1 VFIQIIQGKCTRRDE
16 LKAALDRWR
25 EECEPGALGFLG
37 GTYGFTDD
45 DVFCAV
51 VRFETR
57 EAALANSVRPAQ
69 GEWWASVEPLFEG
82 PVEFHDCDDVL
93 LMLGGGS
100 DDAGFVQIV
109 RGRVRDPEKL
119 RSTMDRVGTILHE
132 ARPEI
137 IGATIAIEPD
147 GSFTETVAFTDEA
160 AAREGEAK
168 DMPVELQE
176 LVGDVFTG
184 EESYLDLR
192 QPFFTTHTEVQ
203 SGR

>member
-1 VFIQIIQGKCTRRDE
+1 
-16 LKAALDRWR
+16 
-25 EECEPGALGFLG
+25 
-37 GTYGFTDD
+37 
-45 DVFCAV
+45 
-51 VRFETR
+51 
-57 EAALANSVRPAQ
+57 VRPAQ

-109 RGRVRDPEKL
+109 RGRVRDPERL